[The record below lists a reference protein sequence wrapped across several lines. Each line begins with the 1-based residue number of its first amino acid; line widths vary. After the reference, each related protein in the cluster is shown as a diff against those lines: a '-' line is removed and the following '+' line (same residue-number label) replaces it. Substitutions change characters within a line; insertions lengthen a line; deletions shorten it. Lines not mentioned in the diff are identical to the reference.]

1 MAAIKDIET
10 CFNYCAREAGYFSS
24 NEQKWI
30 TKILRLKKQYPD
42 LVTILKMPEDNDGT
56 IYAKMPVT
64 FLRLQGPKQVSE
76 AARKANLEKLSIAWA
91 KNKLKTAPKAQND
104 NLPD

>member
-30 TKILRLKKQYPD
+30 TKILRLKEQYPD
-42 LVTILKMPEDNDGT
+42 LVTILKTPEENDGT
-56 IYAKMPVT
+56 IYAKMPVS
-64 FLRLQGPKQVSE
+64 FLKLRGPVRVSE
-76 AARKANLEKLSIAWA
+76 ATRKTNLENLTAAWA
-91 KNKLKTAPKAQND
+91 KKGLKTAPKAQDD
-104 NLPD
+104 NLPV

>member
-10 CFNYCAREAGYFSS
+10 CFNYCSREAGYFSS

-30 TKILRLKKQYPD
+30 TKILRLKSQFPE
-42 LVTILKMPEDNDGT
+42 LVTILKMPEENDGT

-64 FLRLQGPKQVSE
+64 FLRLQGPAKISDAVRQ
-76 AARKANLEKLSIAWA
+76 ANRERLALAHEKWK
-91 KNKLKTAPKAQND
+91 KNCVEDAE
-104 NLPD
+104 

>member
-10 CFNYCAREAGYFSS
+10 CFNYCSREAGYFSS

-30 TKILRLKKQYPD
+30 TKILRLKSQFPD
-42 LVTILKMPEDNDGT
+42 LVTILKMPEENDGT
-56 IYAKMPVT
+56 IYAKMPVS

-76 AARKANLEKLSIAWA
+76 ATRKANLERLSVAWA
-91 KNKLKTAPKAQND
+91 KNKLKTAPNAQDD